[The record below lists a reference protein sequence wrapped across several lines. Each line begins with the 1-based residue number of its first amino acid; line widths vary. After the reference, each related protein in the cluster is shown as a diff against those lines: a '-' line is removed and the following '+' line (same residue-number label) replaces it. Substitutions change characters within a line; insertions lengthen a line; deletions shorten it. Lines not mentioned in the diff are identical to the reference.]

1 MTIVVE
7 VATRNIRIFYYYFKM
22 LMSALKDHMTAFKG
36 SRPAQILMAR
46 TIVIVQMD
54 TY

>member
-1 MTIVVE
+1 MTNVVE
-7 VATRNIRIFYYYFKM
+7 VATRNIRCFYYDLQM

-36 SRPAQILMAR
+36 SRLAQILMAR
-46 TIVIVQMD
+46 TIVFVEMD